1 MSQALPPNLDPCMIA
16 AGIPPAGT
24 VTNFENPQTLV
35 PVLIS
40 VCVLLVVLAVIFTAC
55 RIFGNRGKLWWSDYL
70 VIVALILSLAHI
82 GLIFTQTK
90 YARHQWDT
98 LFALEII
105 SSFLLFFSKASILL
119 LFHQLFEVN
128 KPMRIAIR
136 CGIAFTALLY
146 IIANIPLSVIFTAPH
161 AGETWAGILADR
173 DPRTQLIW
181 AIVQSVFGLGLDL
194 FIFILPIP
202 VILKLH
208 LSTKQ
213 KIQLLAVFATAAI
226 GVLASVLSLVYRVE
240 ALSTSDKTW
249 AYTSLNLTN
258 VVEADVA
265 IIVSCTPG
273 FANFARVYISRL
285 GVFKPLRRGSD
296 SGVNLQDDPNRPRT
310 KKRFGRETDR
320 SFSRLNDAYILQS
333 SPSMEPFVAQPYTI
347 RADGHVP
354 GRSSIDK
361 TGNFGMLPI
370 EERRWGR

>member
-16 AGIPPAGT
+16 AGIPPAGA

-40 VCVLLVVLAVIFTAC
+40 
-55 RIFGNRGKLWWSDYL
+55 
-70 VIVALILSLAHI
+70 
-82 GLIFTQTK
+82 
-90 YARHQWDT
+90 T

-265 IIVSCTPG
+265 IIAG
-273 FANFARVYISRL
+273 
-285 GVFKPLRRGSD
+285 G
-296 SGVNLQDDPNRPRT
+296 LQAASQ
-310 KKRFGRETDR
+310 E
-320 SFSRLNDAYILQS
+320 
-333 SPSMEPFVAQPYTI
+333 
-347 RADGHVP
+347 
-354 GRSSIDK
+354 
-361 TGNFGMLPI
+361 
-370 EERRWGR
+370 